1 MIRQGQVRA
10 AGLEDPKNISSML
23 LVGRKLFVGLL
34 REVMVDEVLVLL
46 ELIFILISQTTD
58 LENLF

>member
-10 AGLEDPKNISSML
+10 VGLEGPKNILSML
-23 LVGRKLFVGLL
+23 RVGRKLFVGLL
-34 REVMVDEVLVLL
+34 REVMVGEVLVLL